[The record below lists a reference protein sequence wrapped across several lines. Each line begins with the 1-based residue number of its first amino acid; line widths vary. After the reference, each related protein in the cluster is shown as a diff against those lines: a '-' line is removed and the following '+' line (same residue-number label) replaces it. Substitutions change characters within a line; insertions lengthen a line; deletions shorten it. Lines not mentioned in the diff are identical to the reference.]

1 MSRRPAYRYRARA
14 RAAALLIAG
23 VLGAG
28 TLAGC
33 GTGSDGGRTG
43 GADGASH
50 PGASEAPRLTVGEA
64 FIPEPVT
71 TGMAAGF
78 FTVKNAGGADTL
90 TSVTSDLAAKVT
102 LHSTSG
108 GTMRE
113 RASFPVPAHG
123 TLTFGRGGNHVMF
136 EQLTRKPKV
145 GATVHLTLHF
155 KRSGTVDV
163 TVPVKPATYNPA
175 AYHTGTDR
183 PVTGDAADDSSAAHR
198 TALHHAAIHHPG
210 SSSSPAPS

>member
-1 MSRRPAYRYRARA
+1 MSRRSAHRARA
-14 RAAALLIAG
+14 HAAALLIAG

-28 TLAGC
+28 ALAGC
-33 GTGSDGGRTG
+33 GADPDGGGTP
-43 GADGASH
+43 GADGASGTGAASS
-50 PGASEAPRLTVGEA
+50 GASTGASSSGASGTGASDAPRVTVDRA

-113 RASFPVPAHG
+113 RDSFPVPAHG

-136 EQLTRKPKV
+136 EHLTHKPKV
-145 GATVHLTLHF
+145 GATVHMKLHF

-163 TVPVKPATYNPA
+163 TVPVKPATYNP
-175 AYHTGTDR
+175 T
-183 PVTGDAADDSSAAHR
+183 
-198 TALHHAAIHHPG
+198 
-210 SSSSPAPS
+210 

>member
-1 MSRRPAYRYRARA
+1 MSRRSAYRVRA
-14 RAAALLIAG
+14 RAAALLTAG

-28 TLAGC
+28 VLAGC
-33 GTGSDGGRTG
+33 GADSDGGRAA
-43 GADGASH
+43 GADGASGAGA
-50 PGASEAPRLTVGEA
+50 GASSGSASDAPRLTVGGA

-78 FTVKNAGGADTL
+78 FTVENAGGADTL

-102 LHSTSG
+102 LHSTTG

-113 RASFPVPAHG
+113 RGSFPVPAHG

-136 EQLTRKPKV
+136 EQLTHKPKV
-145 GATVHLTLHF
+145 GSTVHMELHF

-163 TVPVKPATYNPA
+163 TVPVKPATYNPSA
-175 AYHTGTDR
+175 
-183 PVTGDAADDSSAAHR
+183 SS
-198 TALHHAAIHHPG
+198 
-210 SSSSPAPS
+210 